1 MVSTWLRV
9 WRSDRPSETCA
20 VMCRKE
26 INVPAGSGGCSPG
39 AAGYAGEEAEVR
51 GEENDDAVG
60 LSKVVGAD
68 DDAFG
73 VEVSS
78 SS

>member
-20 VMCRKE
+20 VMCRKQ
-26 INVPAGSGGCSPG
+26 VYVAAGSGCGSSG
-39 AAGYAGEEAEVR
+39 AAGYAGEEAEVW
-51 GEENDDAVG
+51 GEEDDDAVG
-60 LSKVVGAD
+60 LSEVVGAD

>member
-1 MVSTWLRV
+1 
-9 WRSDRPSETCA
+9 
-20 VMCRKE
+20 MCRKQ
-26 INVPAGSGGCSPG
+26 VYVAAGSGGCSSG
-39 AAGYAGEEAEVR
+39 AAGYAREQPEVR
-51 GEENDDAVG
+51 SEEDDDAVG
-60 LSKVVGAD
+60 LSEVVGAD